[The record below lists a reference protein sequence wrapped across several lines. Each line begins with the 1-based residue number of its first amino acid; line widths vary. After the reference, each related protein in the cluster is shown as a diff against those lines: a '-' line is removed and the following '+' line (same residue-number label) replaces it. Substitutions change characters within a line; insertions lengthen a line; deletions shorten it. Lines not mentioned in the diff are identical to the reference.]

1 MARNLSPSIK
11 KSRRFGQ
18 DLGHKQNS
26 QKVARRL
33 TIPPGQHGQ
42 KKRRGRKTSEF
53 GQQLA
58 EKQKVKFIYG
68 ILEKQFAK
76 YVKIAKL
83 NPQATGEELL
93 RLLERRLDNV
103 IFRLNLAATRAMA
116 RQLIAH
122 GHILVNNK
130 KVSIPSYQVKVGDV
144 VMLSPTAANIPD
156 IIKKSQDKD
165 VEIPKWMQKK
175 AFAGKI
181 HQLPS
186 IADIDSS
193 VNDQLIV
200 EFYSR

>member
-1 MARNLSPSIK
+1 MARNLSSSVK

-42 KKRRGRKTSEF
+42 KRRRGRRLSEY

-76 YVKIAKL
+76 YVKKAKL
-83 NPQATGEELL
+83 NPKSTGEELL
-93 RLLERRLDNV
+93 RLLERRLDNTV
-103 IFRLNLAATRAMA
+103 FRFNFTPTRAMA
-116 RQLIAH
+116 RQLISH
-122 GHILVNNK
+122 GHVLVNNRK
-130 KVSIPSYQVKVGDV
+130 LTIPSYQVNAGDII
-144 VMLSPTAANIPD
+144 MLDQTAANIPD
-156 IIKKSQDKD
+156 VLKRLEQKD
-165 VEIPKWMQKK
+165 AQIPKWMQKK
-175 AFAGKI
+175 GLAGKI
-181 HQLPS
+181 QSLPTV
-186 IADIDSS
+186 DEIDAGS
-193 VNDQLIV
+193 NDQLIV

>member
-1 MARNLSPSIK
+1 MARNLSPTIK
-11 KSRRFGQ
+11 KSRRFGL

-42 KKRRGRKTSEF
+42 RKRRGRKTSEF

-68 ILEKQFAK
+68 ILEKQFAR

-103 IFRLNLAATRAMA
+103 IFRLGLAATRAMA
-116 RQLIAH
+116 RQLVAH

-144 VMLSPTAANIPD
+144 VILSPTAANIPD

-165 VEIPKWMQKK
+165 IEIPKWMQKK

-181 HQLPS
+181 HRLPS
-186 IADIDSS
+186 IDDIDSS

>member
-116 RQLIAH
+116 RQLVAH